1 MTTRKALAFSFLD
14 RYSALFLAIGSSAI
28 LARLLTPSEI
38 GIFSVTMVLLSYIGN
53 LRDLG
58 AGQYLLQE
66 KELTQDRIRATWAVQ
81 LGLGLLFS
89 LLVFLAATPIAS
101 FYAEPRMHDI
111 MMVLA
116 ANFAIGPFGSL
127 TYAWL
132 MREMRFQSLAAMRF
146 ASVLAGS
153 ITSVLLAWKGFGPIS
168 LAYGNLVTTIV
179 NAAMAT
185 FFRPPSFPWIPGVRE
200 IRRVLS
206 FGGRLTAT
214 TIVNTFSSSAPEMLL
229 GKLQGMLAAGLFS
242 RANGLASMFQRLIM
256 DATQSVALPLF
267 AKEVRETGNTR
278 QSFILATSYVTAI
291 GWSFFLGV
299 VFLAYPAIRLLYGNQ
314 WDSAVDL
321 TRLLAIG
328 MATGIAAAL
337 SPVALLASGRIDISV
352 KATIYSAVQYVA
364 LIALGASF
372 GLHFVGYAFI
382 VANLVSASIWLF
394 LAQKGIGFDTGLFR
408 KALMQSGLVALAAA
422 IVPAAV
428 FFWLGATPADRIL
441 PLAIAVPGSVALF
454 LAAVVWLDHPLLR
467 EIQRVFPRLDAVLK
481 RG

>member
-14 RYSALFLAIGSSAI
+14 RYSALFLAIGSSAV
-28 LARLLTPSEI
+28 LARLLTPAEI

-89 LLVFLAATPIAS
+89 LLVFLAATPVAS
-101 FYAEPRMHDI
+101 FYGEPRMHDI
-111 MMVLA
+111 MMV
-116 ANFAIGPFGSL
+116 
-127 TYAWL
+127 
-132 MREMRFQSLAAMRF
+132 
-146 ASVLAGS
+146 
-153 ITSVLLAWKGFGPIS
+153 LAWKGFGPIS
-168 LAYGNLVTTIV
+168 LAYGNLVTTVV

-200 IRRVLS
+200 VRRVLS
-206 FGGRLTAT
+206 FGGRVTAT

-321 TRLLAIG
+321 TRLLAVG

-364 LIALGASF
+364 LIALGASL
-372 GLHFVGYAFI
+372 GLHYVGYAFI
-382 VANLVSASIWLF
+382 VANLGTASIWLV
-394 LAQKGIGFDTGLFR
+394 LAQKGIGFDTRLFR
-408 KALMQSGLVALAAA
+408 KTLVQSGLVALAAA

-428 FFWLGATPADRIL
+428 FFWLGATPVERIL

-467 EIQRVFPRLDAVLK
+467 EIQRVFPRLNAVLK